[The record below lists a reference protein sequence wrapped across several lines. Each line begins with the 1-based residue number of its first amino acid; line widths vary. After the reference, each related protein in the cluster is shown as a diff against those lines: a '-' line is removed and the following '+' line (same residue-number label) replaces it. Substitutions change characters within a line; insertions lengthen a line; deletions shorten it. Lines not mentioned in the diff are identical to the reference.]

1 MNGDVLLTCPSCGTE
16 LGAGL
21 LSCPS
26 CRRLIH
32 GETLKRLAGEAE
44 AAERAGDIATASAR
58 WQDAL
63 ALLPRDARQF
73 DVITR
78 RVAEL
83 GERMVRTPGA
93 KTAAPRPAWTKA
105 AGVAGVGLLALWKF
119 KFILVFLL
127 TKAKVLLLGLTK
139 LSTLGSMLLAF
150 SVYWQMWGWA
160 FAAGL
165 LLSIYVHE
173 MGHVVWMR
181 HYGIPASAPM
191 FIPGIGAFVRGRQYP
206 GTPAIDARIGLAG
219 PLWGLGA
226 ALAAWGIYAATGA
239 PIWAAIAR
247 VGAWINLFNLL
258 PVWHLDGG
266 WAFNALPKKDRWLA
280 AGLLGAT
287 WFFTEEPLLVLL
299 GLAAVFRAFSG
310 TAPEKRDVPVLAWY
324 AGLAVALALLSGMP
338 VPEAAQ
344 VLRR

>member
-1 MNGDVLLTCPSCGTE
+1 MSGPVPFACPSCGTE

-26 CRRLIH
+26 CRRLVH
-32 GETLKRLAGEAE
+32 GATLKRLAGEAE
-44 AAERAGDIATASAR
+44 AAEQAGDLATASAR

-63 ALLPRDARQF
+63 ALLPRDAKQF
-73 DVITR
+73 EVVSA
-78 RVAEL
+78 RVAAL
-83 GERMVRTPGA
+83 GERMVKSPGV
-93 KTAAPRPAWTKA
+93 KQPAPRPAWTRA
-105 AGVAGVGLLALWKF
+105 AGVGGVALLALWKF
-119 KFILVFLL
+119 KFVLVFLL

-165 LLSIYVHE
+165 LLSIYIHE

-181 HYGIPASAPM
+181 RYGIPASAPM

-226 ALAAWGIYAATGA
+226 ALAAWGIFAATGA

-247 VGAWINLFNLL
+247 VGAWVNLFNLL

-266 WAFNALPKKDRWLA
+266 WAFNALPKKDRWIA
-280 AGLLGAT
+280 AGIVGAA

-310 TAPEKRDVPVLAWY
+310 AAPEKRDVPVLVWY
-324 AGLAVALALLSGMP
+324 GGLAVALALLSGMP